1 MRNMIPALVTQ
12 FIVLL
17 KDTSLASII
26 GYVDLTKAAQIV
38 NNREIRPF
46 ELYLFIAV
54 VYWACSYGMSQLA
67 RYCERRMSPAL
78 S

>member
-1 MRNMIPALVTQ
+1 LVTQ

-54 VYWACSYGMSQLA
+54 VYWLCSYAMSKQASYLES
-67 RYCERRMSPAL
+67 RISKQ
-78 S
+78 